1 MRIGYARVSTRDQN
15 PRLQIEALEAA
26 GVDEVVVE
34 KGSGK
39 SRNRPSLEALLARL
53 GEGDTLVVWKLDRLG
68 RSVVDLE
75 NIVVNELG
83 KRGVAFESLTDHI
96 DTSTNG
102 GRLLFHILGAVAEF
116 ERDLIA
122 ERVAR
127 GQAIAR
133 KNGRAGGRQRSLSEA
148 DEDQLLELWD
158 TTSVRTLANRFK
170 ADRATIYRAKARA
183 QQRQEQHGKR

>member
-1 MRIGYARVSTRDQN
+1 MRIGYARVSTPDQN
-15 PRLQIEALEAA
+15 PQLQIDALEAA

-39 SRNRPSLEALLARL
+39 NRNRPSLEALLARL
-53 GEGDTLVVWKLDRLG
+53 REGDTLVVWKLDRLG
-68 RSVVDLE
+68 RSVTDLE
-75 NIVVNELG
+75 NIVVKELG
-83 KRGVAFESLTDHI
+83 QRGVAFVSLTDGF
-96 DTSTNG
+96 DTTTNG

-127 GQAIAR
+127 GRAIAR
-133 KNGRAGGRQRSLSEA
+133 KNGKAGGRRRSLSEA
-148 DEDQLLELWD
+148 DEDQLLELWN
-158 TTSVRTLANRFK
+158 TTSVRTLADRFK